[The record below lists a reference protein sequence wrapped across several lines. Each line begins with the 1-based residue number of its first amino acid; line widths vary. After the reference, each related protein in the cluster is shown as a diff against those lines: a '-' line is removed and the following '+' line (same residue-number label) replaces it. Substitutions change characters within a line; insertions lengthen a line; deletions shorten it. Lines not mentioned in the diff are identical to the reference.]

1 MAVSSQTSDLDTL
14 PPAMA
19 LQTVVL
25 LLTAVVVGAVAGAV
39 ALPQWAP
46 ALSDSLLGTAPKAYW
61 YLSRASAIVAFVLLW
76 MSIVLG
82 LTLTNRTARIWPGGP
97 VVFDLHQHTSLLAL
111 IVAFFHGLILM
122 GDRYIAFTLTTVL
135 TPFASADYRPF
146 WVGLGQIGFYLLG
159 IVGLS
164 FYARRWMGARLW
176 RVVHYLSF
184 GVFILALIHG
194 IVSGTDTSSV
204 GVAAMYWIAAGS
216 VVFLTLHRVLVTGGQ
231 PARARS

>member
-122 GDRYIAFTLTTVL
+122 GDRYIAVTLTTVL

-204 GVAAMYWIAAGS
+204 GVAAMYWIATGS
-216 VVFLTLHRVLVTGGQ
+216 VVFLTLHRVLVSGGQ

>member
-1 MAVSSQTSDLDTL
+1 MTVSSSTSELDSL

-46 ALSDSLLGTAPKAYW
+46 TLSDTLLGSAPKAYW

-76 MSIVLG
+76 MSIMLG

-97 VVFDLHQHTSLLAL
+97 VVFDLHQHASLLAL

-135 TPFASADYRPF
+135 TPFSSADYRPF

-164 FYARRWMGARLW
+164 FYVRRWMGARLW

-184 GVFILALIHG
+184 GVFILALLHG
-194 IVSGTDTSSV
+194 IVSGTDTATPAV
-204 GVAAMYWIAAGS
+204 VALYWIAAGS

>member
-1 MAVSSQTSDLDTL
+1 MTVSSSTPDLDTL

-25 LLTAVVVGAVAGAV
+25 LLVAVVVGSIAGAV

-46 ALSDSLLGTAPKAYW
+46 ALSDSLLGAAPKAYW

-184 GVFILALIHG
+184 GVFVLALIHG

-204 GVAAMYWIAAGS
+204 GVTAMYWIAAGS
-216 VVFLTLHRVLVTGGQ
+216 VVFMTLHRVLVTGPQ